1 MAVKADLGLHGVDH
15 AGGDGISVHGHGGD
29 VHIGLHHAG
38 GALWCIAGGH
48 GIAGHQPQLIS
59 GLSAQ
64 RLGAV
69 HRLRDGV
76 LEAADGDGDAGGQ
89 VRLCGLGGLIH
100 GNAQHLIGRL
110 AHYIV
115 RQSLGLLVP
124 LFSDAADAAHAVIS
138 AQFIFAGHRDGEI
151 REELALA
158 VKICLCLYGVDH
170 AVSDDA
176 RLIHGDGDDR
186 HIRLDQTVLLSHTGA
201 GG

>member
-1 MAVKADLGLHGVDH
+1 MAFWKPPMEMVT
-15 AGGDGISVHGHGGD
+15 
-29 VHIGLHHAG
+29 
-38 GALWCIAGGH
+38 
-48 GIAGHQPQLIS
+48 
-59 GLSAQ
+59 
-64 RLGAV
+64 
-69 HRLRDGV
+69 
-76 LEAADGDGDAGGQ
+76 LEARSASAAWWPHPRQ
-89 VRLCGLGGLIH
+89 CPAPHRPSC
-100 GNAQHLIGRL
+100 
-110 AHYIV
+110 HYIV

-186 HIRLDQTVLLSHTGA
+186 HIRLDQTVLLSRTGA